1 MARPILVS
9 ETPNG
14 GENEMRDDANENV
27 KGRTPLMLAA
37 FRGNT
42 AAVINLLEGG
52 ADVNMRDKD
61 GDTALMFAAFKGHA
75 LIVALLLQYGA
86 NVYARA
92 RNGWTA
98 KKAAQ
103 SGLHP
108 HIAEMLS
115 RAETEG
121 AAKVFSPELIGRAG
135 WAQKLRP

>member
-1 MARPILVS
+1 L
-9 ETPNG
+9 
-14 GENEMRDDANENV
+14 RDEANENV

-37 FRGNT
+37 FRGDT
-42 AAVINLLEGG
+42 AGVINLLERG
-52 ADVNMRDKD
+52 ADVNARDRD
-61 GDTALMFAAFKGHA
+61 GDTALMFAAHSGHA

-103 SGLHP
+103 SGLHE
-108 HIAEMLS
+108 HIADMLQ

-121 AAKVFSPELIGRAG
+121 AT
-135 WAQKLRP
+135 KLLSCVN

>member
-1 MARPILVS
+1 
-9 ETPNG
+9 
-14 GENEMRDDANENV
+14 MRYEANEGV

-37 FRGNT
+37 FRGNA
-42 AAVINLLEGG
+42 AAVINLLERG
-52 ADVNMRDKD
+52 ADVNARDKD

-75 LIVALLLQYGA
+75 LVVALLLQYGA

-103 SGLHP
+103 SGLNHQ
-108 HIAEMLS
+108 IADVLQ

-121 AAKVFSPELIGRAG
+121 APQAIYNIN
-135 WAQKLRP
+135 

>member
-1 MARPILVS
+1 
-9 ETPNG
+9 
-14 GENEMRDDANENV
+14 MRDEANESV
-27 KGRTPLMLAA
+27 RGRTPLMLAA

-42 AAVINLLEGG
+42 AAVINHLERG
-52 ADVNMRDKD
+52 ANVNARDEA
-61 GDTALMFAAFKGHA
+61 GDTALMFAAHRGHA

-103 SGLHP
+103 SGLHE
-108 HIAEMLS
+108 HIADMLQ

-121 AAKVFSPELIGRAG
+121 APNILSFVN
-135 WAQKLRP
+135 

>member
-1 MARPILVS
+1 
-9 ETPNG
+9 
-14 GENEMRDDANENV
+14 MRDEANENV

-42 AAVINLLEGG
+42 AAVINLLERGEE
-52 ADVNMRDKD
+52 VNARDKD
-61 GDTALMFAAFKGHA
+61 GDTALMFAAYKGHA
-75 LIVALLLQYGA
+75 LVVALLLQYGA

-103 SGLHP
+103 AGLHEQ
-108 HIAEMLS
+108 IADMLH

-121 AAKVFSPELIGRAG
+121 APQILSTVN
-135 WAQKLRP
+135 